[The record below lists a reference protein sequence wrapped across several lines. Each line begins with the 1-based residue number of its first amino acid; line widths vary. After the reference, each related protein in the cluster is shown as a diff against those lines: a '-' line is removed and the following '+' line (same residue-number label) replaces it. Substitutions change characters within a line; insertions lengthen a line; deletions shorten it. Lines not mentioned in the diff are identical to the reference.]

1 MMKRLVAG
9 SVLGWLLALLPAVPV
24 FAATDAAALPMR
36 LPAGVNPTAYTLALT
51 VDPNQPTHSGEAT
64 IALDVQKAGQT
75 LRLNAKD
82 ITISSAVLEAGA
94 AKFTAKPNQRTP
106 DLLDLDFDKPFP
118 AGKAQLK
125 LVFTGHIEDKD
136 SAGLFRQKEGGDW
149 YAFTQFEDI
158 SARKAFPSFDEPSWK
173 TPFTLS
179 LTIPEKLTAV
189 ASTPMVKEVAL
200 GNGQKRVEF
209 LTTKPLPTYLLAF
222 GVGPFDI
229 LDGGTAGAKKTPVR
243 FITPRGRGV
252 EATYAAKMTPAII
265 AKLEAYFGMPYP
277 FEKLD
282 VMALPITLN
291 FTAMENPGLVT
302 FSSLSILA
310 KPGEESVNFRR
321 GLVAVQA
328 HELAHMWFG
337 DYVTMAWWDDLWLNE
352 SFASWMGDKI
362 TAQVAPEM
370 RVVSSVQGARAWAM
384 QVDRLLST
392 TAIHQTVASNQDLVG
407 QNAAI
412 RYGKG
417 QAVLA
422 MFETWMGEAKFQAG
436 VRRYMAKHA
445 WGNATGD
452 DFVAAM
458 TQGDAELNAAFKSFI
473 YQPGIPRLG
482 VALSCDGGKPMLKL
496 AQSRFLPKSS
506 AASSAARWSVP
517 VTVRTPAGSA
527 QLLLKDGSGQLTLP
541 VSPGEACP
549 AWVLANVNG
558 AGYYRA
564 VYGPGQMAK
573 LMTGANLS
581 ANELLANLDDVLALT
596 ESGDLPV
603 ADALGLA
610 ARFAGHAQRE
620 VADAALG
627 IIARMEPLV
636 EPGERAAYAALWQR
650 AYGDKA
656 RQLGL
661 LERAG
666 DSDDDR
672 LNRGTWVGRV
682 ADQGQDKVLR
692 DQAKALAQTWL
703 QDRKTLTP
711 ANRSLVLRTA
721 ALDGDKAFFDAL
733 VKAVLNNPDRR
744 ERSDIYA
751 ALGNFRA
758 PDLAAAGRQLLL
770 SPEHDIRE
778 LMVASRNRGGAGGG
792 GDNARE
798 AMFSFVTSNFD
809 ALAAR
814 MPKDAPGAFPRFFMG
829 MCSTQQ
835 ADAVDKFFGPKA
847 SQYEGGIATLQQSL
861 ESIRLCAGY
870 RDMQYASLK
879 GYLAQPW

>member
-1 MMKRLVAG
+1 LAG
-9 SVLGWLLALLPAVPV
+9 
-24 FAATDAAALPMR
+24 
-36 LPAGVNPTAYTLALT
+36 
-51 VDPNQPTHSGEAT
+51 
-64 IALDVQKAGQT
+64 
-75 LRLNAKD
+75 
-82 ITISSAVLEAGA
+82 
-94 AKFTAKPNQRTP
+94 KPNQRTP
-106 DLLDLDFDKPFP
+106 DLLDLSFDKAFT

-125 LVFTGHIEDKD
+125 LVFTGRLEDKD

-189 ASTPMVKEVAL
+189 ASTPMVKEVPL

-229 LDGGTAGAKKTPVR
+229 LDGGTAGSKKTPVR
-243 FITPRGRGV
+243 FITPRGRGA
-252 EATYAAKMTPAII
+252 EASFAARMTPAII
-265 AKLEAYFGMPYP
+265 DKLEAYFGMPYP

-370 RVVSSVQGARAWAM
+370 RAVSSVQGARAWAM
-384 QVDRLLST
+384 AVDRLLST
-392 TAIHQTVASNQDLVG
+392 TAIHQTVASNQDLSG

-422 MFETWMGEAKFQAG
+422 MFETWMGEARFQEG

-445 WGNATGD
+445 WANATGD

-458 TQGDAELNAAFKSFI
+458 TQGDAQLNAAFKSFI
-473 YQPGIPRLG
+473 YQPGIPRLTATLVCEG
-482 VALSCDGGKPMLKL
+482 QPVLRLS
-496 AQSRFLPKSS
+496 QSRFVPKGS
-506 AASSAARWSVP
+506 AAPQAKAWGIP
-517 VTVRTPAGSA
+517 VTVRTPAGTT
-527 QLLLKDGSGQLTLP
+527 QLLLKEASGELALP
-541 VSPGEACP
+541 VKPGEACP
-549 AWVLANVNG
+549 AWVQANVNG
-558 AGYYRA
+558 SGYYRT
-564 VYGPGQMAK
+564 VYAPGQLVK
-573 LMTGANLS
+573 LVGTAPLTPT
-581 ANELLANLDDVLALT
+581 ELLASLDDAVALT

-603 ADALGLA
+603 ADALALG
-610 ARFAGHAQRE
+610 ARFASNPQRE
-620 VADAALG
+620 VSDAAMG
-627 IIARMEPLV
+627 IIARMERLV
-636 EPGERAAYAALWQR
+636 APADRAAYAALWQR
-650 AYGDKA
+650 AYGEKA

-661 LERAG
+661 VDKPG

-672 LNRGTWVGRV
+672 LNRATWVGRM
-682 ADQGQDKVLR
+682 ADVGQDKVLR
-692 DQAKALAQTWL
+692 EQALQLTQKWL
-703 QDRKTLTP
+703 QDR
-711 ANRSLVLRTA
+711 RSLPTASRGLVLRTA
-721 ALDGDKAFFDAL
+721 ALGGDKALFEAFL
-733 VKAVLNNPDRR
+733 KAVQNNPDRR
-744 ERSDIYA
+744 ERADIYG

-758 PDLAAAGRQLLL
+758 PELVLAGRQLWLA
-770 SPEHDIRE
+770 PEHDIRE
-778 LMVASRNRGGAGGG
+778 VMLAGRRGGG
-792 GDNARE
+792 GEVVRDDL
-798 AMFSFVTSNFD
+798 FKFVTGNFD
-809 ALAAR
+809 AIAAR
-814 MPKDAPGAFPRFFMG
+814 VPKDTPGGFPRFFSG
-829 MCSTQQ
+829 MCTVAQ
-835 ADAVDKFFGPKA
+835 ADEVEKFFTPIITR
-847 SQYEGGIATLQQSL
+847 YEGGVGVLQQSL
-861 ESIRLCAGY
+861 ESIRLCASY
-870 RDMQYASLK
+870 RDTQYASLK
-879 GYLAQPW
+879 AYLAQP